1 MLIKA
6 ALEILTFRQVQLYL
20 AVLICFFLY
29 CSSFNTLASDGSKP
43 AEIMIAAA
51 SNFAPPLTDLAKRY
65 EQQSG
70 DKVILA
76 FGSSGKHFAQISNGA
91 PFDLFYSADT
101 ERPKLLEDK
110 GIAVSGSRYTYA
122 IGHIVLWS
130 PTPGMIDS
138 DGKILVEGNFRHIA
152 IANPKLAPYGFAA
165 SEFLEKKGLLNKLAP
180 RMVRGENIAQTF
192 QFVKSANAEL
202 GFIALSQ
209 VKMPGQQIPG
219 SWWEIPHSL
228 YTPIEQ
234 QAVMLKDNKA
244 SRAFLAFMKSTEARQ
259 VIQDYGYSIPG
270 K

>member
-1 MLIKA
+1 MLIKVA
-6 ALEILTFRQVQLYL
+6 IEILTLRQGLFHSAFVT
-20 AVLICFFLY
+20 CFFLLGI
-29 CSSFNTLASDGSKP
+29 SFNTTASDGSES
-43 AEIMIAAA
+43 AEIMVAAA

-65 EQQSG
+65 EQQNG
-70 DKVILA
+70 AKVILA

-130 PTPGMIDS
+130 PDENLIDNEGRVLS
-138 DGKILVEGNFRHIA
+138 AGNFRHIA